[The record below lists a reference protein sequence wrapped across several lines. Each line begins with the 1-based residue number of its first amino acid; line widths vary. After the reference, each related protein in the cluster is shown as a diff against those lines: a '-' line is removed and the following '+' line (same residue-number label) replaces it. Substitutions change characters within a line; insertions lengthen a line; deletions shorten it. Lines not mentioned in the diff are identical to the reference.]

1 MKIKTSNLIIA
12 QQSYENDSCLRTM
25 LILKFFLRS
34 ALFSL
39 FPFPVSF
46 YWSITRT
53 GIQLLDPLFW
63 QSLCV
68 WIPGQNELS
77 KLSLAFLQ
85 PYKSTDHSQND
96 DSRCGTTDCIE
107 QGWTNFERFLSWN
120 KKILANISHFSW
132 HYAKSFRKF
141 LCHVTALAKIQWLK
155 IVFFE
160 TELYTG
166 ELVNQLVW

>member
-1 MKIKTSNLIIA
+1 MYENSLFGNLNFQGQMKVKTSNLIIA

-39 FPFPVSF
+39 FPFSISF
-46 YWSITRT
+46 LLVNRENRNPATRF
-53 GIQLLDPLFW
+53 IVPSRNFR

-77 KLSLAFLQ
+77 NLKLSLAFLQ

-120 KKILANISHFSW
+120 KKMLTNISH
-132 HYAKSFRKF
+132 
-141 LCHVTALAKIQWLK
+141 
-155 IVFFE
+155 
-160 TELYTG
+160 
-166 ELVNQLVW
+166 